1 MHRYFVLSCLLT
13 RISHFFEQEYS
24 SKVFF
29 HVIKESKFTNIFE
42 IVEKSRYLAVS
53 PSKATSFKKH
63 IQIITTMINWMFTFN
78 SLIEQVKARF
88 LFMLSCMKTIDYI
101 NYIMKIKFYHD
112 IIIILYY
119 DINHIMKMF
128 NSILYDL
135 DYINLIFIYFNKGG
149 NQCYI

>member
-1 MHRYFVLSCLLT
+1 
-13 RISHFFEQEYS
+13 
-24 SKVFF
+24 
-29 HVIKESKFTNIFE
+29 
-42 IVEKSRYLAVS
+42 
-53 PSKATSFKKH
+53 
-63 IQIITTMINWMFTFN
+63 MFTFN

-101 NYIMKIKFYHD
+101 NYIMKMKFYHD

-135 DYINLIFIYFNKGG
+135 DYIN
-149 NQCYI
+149 